1 MAIFNSYV
9 KLPEGTN
16 NTLRFPVDVPSK
28 SSFFET
34 MRGWSLVQKPW
45 LYRCERCNYEL
56 FCIVNRCKSG
66 DKFQLLAWSSQFPKR
81 GHTEPKTLATE
92 LRLATATWKLTKDL
106 SPFGALGR
114 PWTVF
119 ADLEHKAF
127 QRICIKHQQQLLNL
141 RLKHWLTANVQ
152 VDASIPPDK
161 EKREAQ
167 VQLFSFGT
175 QNRQIVNSHPHPLPP
190 HLPHLLPWLPWRNN
204 GVLWLWS
211 YSKLIFTCRSDKV
224 RGVVIP
230 TNPTDQG
237 TGREHRFWPLPLV
250 SRSKSSM
257 LDGFMALTKS
267 ISVLIVYL
275 SFWGYPLI
283 LDYQY
288 RNTFLF
294 HSTVCLIRRT
304 WQPAF
309 DPAPEMNDFRLQQDR
324 RWEMGLCHWLQWHGT
339 E

>member
-1 MAIFNSYV
+1 MFLLSLV
-9 KLPEGTN
+9 
-16 NTLRFPVDVPSK
+16 
-28 SSFFET
+28 FFET

-127 QRICIKHQQQLLNL
+127 QRIRIKHQQQLLNL

-175 QNRQIVNSHPHPLPP
+175 QNRQIVNSHPHPPP
-190 HLPHLLPWLPWRNN
+190 PLPHHHHHNHHQNLQLKTSPPKPQKPRHGALSPPPCLAPAVAGRPRRRPRSAVFGAGELWLL
-204 GVLWLWS
+204 GVL
-211 YSKLIFTCRSDKV
+211 
-224 RGVVIP
+224 G
-230 TNPTDQG
+230 G
-237 TGREHRFWPLPLV
+237 TGTCL
-250 SRSKSSM
+250 
-257 LDGFMALTKS
+257 
-267 ISVLIVYL
+267 VYL
-275 SFWGYPLI
+275 GNVVP
-283 LDYQY
+283 
-288 RNTFLF
+288 
-294 HSTVCLIRRT
+294 
-304 WQPAF
+304 
-309 DPAPEMNDFRLQQDR
+309 
-324 RWEMGLCHWLQWHGT
+324 QWC
-339 E
+339 